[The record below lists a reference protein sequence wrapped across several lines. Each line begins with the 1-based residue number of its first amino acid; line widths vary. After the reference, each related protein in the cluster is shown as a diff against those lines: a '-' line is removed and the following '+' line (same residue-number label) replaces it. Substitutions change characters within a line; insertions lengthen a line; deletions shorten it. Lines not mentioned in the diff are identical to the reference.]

1 MSSLL
6 PIVKEVVKILFARSL
21 YCVLFATEMFAADLN
36 LPTRTAFAR
45 CRKRDAR
52 SQSQGLEDLLT
63 NLKKKKYTDCDQF
76 MPFSLEIDLKQLV
89 LFKFILEQGFKV

>member
-45 CRKRDAR
+45 CRKRDGN
-52 SQSQGLEDLLT
+52 SFETLLPRE
-63 NLKKKKYTDCDQF
+63 YTQ
-76 MPFSLEIDLKQLV
+76 MA
-89 LFKFILEQGFKV
+89 G